1 MIDSNVFAEL
11 QNRGIITHTGLK
23 AEDFTD
29 MSKLVD
35 YGIATSTSSEEV
47 YKDILEDIAQ
57 SEEVVNALAAFLEAV
72 AAGGNVVVPM
82 NIVLD
87 APLTITKDVVL
98 DLNGCTLKSATD
110 VFDVSAKLTI
120 NGDGKIFAA
129 TDNTCSWCAVFA
141 HDNADVTINGGEY
154 SVGAPEGDYND
165 LIYAKDNAKITIN
178 GGMYHS
184 AGTVRKDGT
193 AFVLN
198 LKDKSNAKIAV
209 TAGKFENFNPAA
221 ANTEPGDLY
230 SFVADGY
237 ESTAEGNW
245 FVVKQ

>member
-11 QNRGIITHTGLK
+11 QNRGVITHTGLK
-23 AEDFTD
+23 AEDFND

-35 YGIATSTSSEEV
+35 YGIATSTSSEEI
-47 YKDILEDIAQ
+47 YKDVIEDIA
-57 SEEVVNALAAFLEAV
+57 EVDDTVNKFLAEI
-72 AAGGNVVVPM
+72 AAGGNVVVPF
-82 NIVLD
+82 NIALD

-98 DLNGCTLKSATD
+98 DLNGYTLTSATD

-120 NGDGKIFAA
+120 NGDGKISAA

-184 AGTVRKDGT
+184 AGTVRNDGT

-209 TAGKFENFNPAA
+209 TAGKFENFDPAA
-221 ANTEPGDLY
+221 ANTEPGGLY
-230 SFVADGY
+230 NFVADGH

-245 FVVKQ
+245 FIVK

>member
-1 MIDSNVFAEL
+1 MIDPKVFAEL
-11 QNRGIITHTGLK
+11 QNRCIITHTGLE
-23 AEDFTD
+23 AEDFKDLNDLTN
-29 MSKLVD
+29 
-35 YGIATSTSSEEV
+35 YGIATNTASEEIYEDV
-47 YKDILEDIAQ
+47 IADIA
-57 SEEVVNALAAFLEAV
+57 EIDDAVNKFLDEIS
-72 AAGGNVVVPM
+72 AGGNVVVPF
-82 NIVLD
+82 NIALD

-98 DLNGCTLKSATD
+98 DLNGYTLSSATD

-120 NGDGKIFAA
+120 NGNGKIFAA

-154 SVGAPEGDYND
+154 SVGAPDGDYND
-165 LIYAKDNAKITIN
+165 LIYARDNANITIN
-178 GGMYHS
+178 GGIYHS

-198 LKDKSNAKIAV
+198 LKDNSDAKITV
-209 TAGKFENFNPAA
+209 TAGKFENFDPAA

-230 SFVADGY
+230 SFVADGH

-245 FVVKQ
+245 FVVK

>member
-11 QNRGIITHTGLK
+11 QNRGIITHTGLE
-23 AEDFTD
+23 AEDFKD
-29 MSKLVD
+29 MSKLVA
-35 YGIATSTSSEEV
+35 YGIATNTSSEVV
-47 YKDILEDIAQ
+47 YKDVLEDIA
-57 SEEVVNALAAFLEAV
+57 EINDTVNKFLDEIS
-72 AAGGNVVVPM
+72 AGGNVVVPF
-82 NIVLD
+82 NIALD

-98 DLNGCTLKSATD
+98 DLNGYTLSSATD

-120 NGDGKIFAA
+120 NGNGKILAA

-141 HDNADVTINGGEY
+141 HDNANVIINGGEY

-165 LIYAKDNAKITIN
+165 LIYARDNANITIN

-198 LKDKSNAKIAV
+198 LKDNSNAKITV
-209 TAGKFENFNPAA
+209 TAGKFENFDPAA

-230 SFVADGY
+230 NFVADGH

-245 FVVKQ
+245 FVVK

>member
-1 MIDSNVFAEL
+1 MIDPKVFAEL
-11 QNRGIITHTGLK
+11 QNRCIITHTGLE
-23 AEDFTD
+23 AEDFKDLNDLT
-29 MSKLVD
+29 S
-35 YGIATSTSSEEV
+35 YGIATSTASEEIYNDV
-47 YKDILEDIAQ
+47 LEDIA
-57 SEEVVNALAAFLEAV
+57 EVDDLVNKFLNDIS
-72 AAGGNVVVPM
+72 AGGNVVVPM

-120 NGDGKIFAA
+120 NGDGKILAA

-230 SFVADGY
+230 SFVADGH
-237 ESTAEGNW
+237 ESTADGNW
-245 FVVKQ
+245 FVVK

>member
-11 QNRGIITHTGLK
+11 QNRGIITHTGLEAK
-23 AEDFTD
+23 DFKD
-29 MSKLVD
+29 LNDLAS
-35 YGIATSTSSEEV
+35 YGIATSTSTCDV
-47 YKDILEDIAQ
+47 YEDVLEDIA
-57 SEEVVNALAAFLEAV
+57 EIDDAVNKFLDEIS
-72 AAGGNVVVPM
+72 AGGDVVVPF
-82 NIVLD
+82 NIALD

-98 DLNGCTLKSATD
+98 DLNGYTLTSATD

-120 NGDGKIFAA
+120 NGNGKISAA

-165 LIYAKDNAKITIN
+165 LIYARDNAKITIN
-178 GGMYHS
+178 GGIYRS

-193 AFVLN
+193 SFVLN
-198 LKDKSNAKIAV
+198 LKDNSNASIV
-209 TAGKFENFNPAA
+209 VNAGKFEYFNPAA

-230 SFVADGY
+230 NFVADGH

-245 FVVKQ
+245 FVVK

>member
-11 QNRGIITHTGLK
+11 QNRGIITHTGLE

-29 MSKLVD
+29 MSKLVA
-35 YGIATSTSSEEV
+35 YGIATSTSSEEI
-47 YKDILEDIAQ
+47 YKDVIEDIA
-57 SEEVVNALAAFLEAV
+57 EIDDTVNKFLAEI
-72 AAGGNVVVPM
+72 AAGGNVVVPF
-82 NIVLD
+82 NIALD

-98 DLNGCTLKSATD
+98 DLNGYTLTSATD

-141 HDNADVTINGGEY
+141 HDSADVTINGGEY
-154 SVGAPEGDYND
+154 SVSAPEGDYND

-178 GGMYHS
+178 GGVYHS

-230 SFVADGY
+230 SFVADGH

-245 FVVKQ
+245 FIVK

>member
-11 QNRGIITHTGLK
+11 QNRCVITHTGLE
-23 AEDFTD
+23 AEDFKD
-29 MSKLVD
+29 LNDLAS
-35 YGIATSTSSEEV
+35 YGIATNTSSEEIYEDV
-47 YKDILEDIAQ
+47 VADIA
-57 SEEVVNALAAFLEAV
+57 EIDDAVNKFLNDIS
-72 AAGGNVVVPM
+72 AGGNVAVPF
-82 NIVLD
+82 NIALD

-98 DLNGCTLKSATD
+98 DLNGYTLTSATD

-120 NGDGKIFAA
+120 NGNGKILAA

-165 LIYAKDNAKITIN
+165 LIYARDNANITIN

-198 LKDKSNAKIAV
+198 LKDNSDAKIVV
-209 TAGKFENFNPAA
+209 TAGKFENFDPAA

-230 SFVADGY
+230 NFVADGH

-245 FVVKQ
+245 FVVK

>member
-1 MIDSNVFAEL
+1 MIDSNVFMEL
-11 QNRGIITHTGLK
+11 QDRGIITHVGLE
-23 AEDFTD
+23 AADFKD
-29 MSKLVD
+29 ISELVA
-35 YGIATSTSSEEV
+35 YGVATSTSTYDV
-47 YKDILEDIAQ
+47 YEDVIADIA
-57 SEEVVNALAAFLEAV
+57 EVDDTVNKFLDAV
-72 AAGGNVVVPM
+72 AAGGNVVVPF
-82 NIVLD
+82 NIALD
-87 APLTITKDVVL
+87 APLTINKDVVL
-98 DLNGCTLKSATD
+98 DLNGYTLSSATD

-209 TAGKFENFNPAA
+209 TAGKFENFDPAA
-221 ANTEPGDLY
+221 ANTEPGGLY
-230 SFVADGY
+230 SFVADGH

-245 FVVKQ
+245 FVVK